1 MPAHP
6 YKVRLA
12 APVARDF
19 NLIEAHLIEAYQA
32 LGDDEERAADRAA
45 ARVDEAADYLQELA
59 ALPYRGTEHP
69 GIRPGLRTVTKNKFV
84 IYFRVHEERAEVLV
98 VAVFFGGMDHRRQ
111 IVDRLRHR

>member
-1 MPAHP
+1 MPEHP
-6 YKVRLA
+6 YEVRLA

-19 NLIEAHLIEAYQA
+19 HLIEAHLIEAYQA

-45 ARVDEAADYLQELA
+45 ARVDEAADYLQGLA
-59 ALPYRGTEHP
+59 YLPYRGTEHP

-98 VAVFFGGMDHRRQ
+98 VAVFFGGMDHKRQ
-111 IVDRLRHR
+111 IVDRLRHG